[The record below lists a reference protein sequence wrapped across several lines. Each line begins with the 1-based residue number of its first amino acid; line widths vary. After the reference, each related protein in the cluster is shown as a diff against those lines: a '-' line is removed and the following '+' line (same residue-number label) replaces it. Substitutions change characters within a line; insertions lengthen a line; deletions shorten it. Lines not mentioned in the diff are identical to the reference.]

1 VILHLC
7 VDPAIAPRSLANEGE
22 VMKTLTY
29 AAVVLAAIAG
39 AAPAMA
45 QYAQPVAP
53 DAAVAMPAQPL
64 NTPAWASVRSEADMR
79 GQPEGMYNAYG
90 QPNQVYGIPGAGQPS
105 ASSHPAE

>member
-1 VILHLC
+1 
-7 VDPAIAPRSLANEGE
+7 
-22 VMKTLTY
+22 MKTLTY

-53 DAAVAMPAQPL
+53 DAASAVQAQPL
-64 NTPAWASVRSEADMR
+64 NAPEFGRVDGWATDRAGEI
-79 GQPEGMYNAYG
+79 YNVYG
-90 QPNQVYGIPGAGQPS
+90 QPNQVYGIPGAGQAS